1 MTVLQNNN
9 PRGVLFFRDELP
21 GLLIKWS
28 QEEYAEERT
37 YFLAGWNG
45 DGSYTDF
52 KIGRGLT
59 EAENICVWS
68 PPLLLR
74 RA

>member
-1 MTVLQNNN
+1 MKSA
-9 PRGVLFFRDELP
+9 FKS
-21 GLLIKWS
+21 LLIKWS

-59 EAENICVWS
+59 EAENICEERI
-68 PPLLLR
+68 L
-74 RA
+74 